1 MLPTMDAPVPLESPP
16 CPLCRSS
23 AYRTVM
29 TGARDMIWRKPG
41 AFRLQRC
48 EDCGLVATR
57 PRPTPD
63 ALSFYYEDTYSG
75 ETDDGENPMRA
86 FQTESGLGRLIS
98 RYRLRVL
105 EKVRRLGP
113 DDRLLDVGCSYGGF
127 LRVARAHAGCAT
139 AGIDMDAGSIEQ
151 AVDAEVCEY
160 RTGRLVDAGFE
171 AGRFTVITFFE
182 SLEHHSAPI
191 AALREARR
199 LLAPGGMIVI
209 EVPNWNG
216 LWRRVFRT
224 AWLPL
229 LIPQHL
235 FHFTPKTLAAALDEA
250 GFEPVA
256 HRQTMF
262 YPLEGVA
269 SLGIWLARVTKAPP
283 PGSPFTWRT
292 PLDIALFLVLVALY
306 VVFEWPS
313 QAILQLTG
321 QTGHQ
326 MAIARKPGGEA
337 APEAPGSKAQ

>member
-1 MLPTMDAPVPLESPP
+1 MLPPMHAPVPLHSPP
-16 CPLCRSS
+16 CPLCGST
-23 AYRTVM
+23 AYHTVM

-41 AFRLQRC
+41 TFRLQRC
-48 EDCGLVATR
+48 EGCALVATR

-75 ETDDGENPMRA
+75 EGAGDGENPMRK

-105 EKVRRLGP
+105 QKTGPLGA

-127 LRVARAHAGCAT
+127 LREARAATGCAT
-139 AGIDMDAGSIEQ
+139 AGIDMDAGSIED
-151 AVDAEVCEY
+151 AVDQDVTEY
-160 RTGRLVDAGFE
+160 RTGRLIDAGFE
-171 AGRFTVITFFE
+171 AERFTVITFFE
-182 SLEHHSAPI
+182 SLEHHSEPL
-191 AALREARR
+191 AALREAHR
-199 LLAPGGMIVI
+199 LLEPGGVVVI
-209 EVPNWNG
+209 EVPNYAG

-235 FHFTPKTLAAALDEA
+235 FHFTPETLAAMLGEA
-250 GFEPVA
+250 GFERVE
-256 HRQTMF
+256 HQQTMF

-269 SLGIWLARVTKAPP
+269 SLGIWLARVTQAPP

-292 PLDIALFLVLVALY
+292 PFDILMFLMLVALY
-306 VVFEWPS
+306 LVFEWPS
-313 QAILQLTG
+313 QALMQLTG

-326 MAIARKPGGEA
+326 MAIARKA
-337 APEAPGSKAQ
+337 DRSIDA